1 MSTDSL
7 LSKFDFL
14 RSMPNLIMFSLF
26 VVGALVMVWVGSLT
40 INDVTVWN
48 KDIGTIMF
56 GSRTGEAISLGI
68 GMTLINY
75 VFVGLAFFGA
85 GAALFVRTRMQTNSN
100 MQANSNQQLVI
111 KSPQKSFKATRAK
124 SENVA
129 EKSSKKEESV
139 VAGEERFFSGC
150 LHHFGYLSAR
160 PKDEPVPP
168 ECILCQRLGDCM
180 LATVYVKEAN
190 K

>member
-40 INDVTVWN
+40 INDITVWN

-56 GSRTGEAISLGI
+56 GSRTGEPISLGI

-85 GAALFVRTRMQTNSN
+85 GAALFVRTH
-100 MQANSNQQLVI
+100 MQANSEQQLVMR
-111 KSPQKSFKATRAK
+111 SPQKTFRANRAK
-124 SENVA
+124 SGNVSG
-129 EKSSKKEESV
+129 ESSKKEESV

-150 LHHFGYLSAR
+150 LHHFGYLSSR

-180 LATVYVKEAN
+180 LATVYVREAN

>member
-14 RSMPNLIMFSLF
+14 RSMPNLIIFSLF
-26 VVGALVMVWVGSLT
+26 VVGALVLVWVGSLA
-40 INDVTVWN
+40 INDITAWN
-48 KDIGTIMF
+48 KDVGTIFF
-56 GSRTGEAISLGI
+56 GSRTGEAISLGM

-75 VFVGLAFFGA
+75 VYVSLAFFGA
-85 GAALFVRTRMQTNSN
+85 GTVLFVRNRMQTS
-100 MQANSNQQLVI
+100 SDQQIVVR
-111 KSPQKSFKATRAK
+111 SSQKSSSNNRAHNGNY
-124 SENVA
+124 SMN
-129 EKSSKKEESV
+129 SSKKEEST

-150 LHHFGYLSAR
+150 LHHFGYLSSR
-160 PKDEPVPP
+160 PKEDPVPQ

-190 K
+190 E

>member
-14 RSMPNLIMFSLF
+14 RSMPNLIIFSLF
-26 VVGALVMVWVGSLT
+26 AVGALVLVWVGSLAIT
-40 INDVTVWN
+40 DITAWN
-48 KDIGTIMF
+48 KDVGTIFF
-56 GSRTGEAISLGI
+56 GSRTGEAISLGM

-75 VFVGLAFFGA
+75 VYVSLVFFGA
-85 GAALFVRTRMQTNSN
+85 GTLLFVRNRMLTS
-100 MQANSNQQLVI
+100 SDQQIVVR
-111 KSPQKSFKATRAK
+111 SSQKSSSNNRARNG
-124 SENVA
+124 SYSMN
-129 EKSSKKEESV
+129 SSKKEESS

-150 LHHFGYLSAR
+150 LHHFGYLSSR
-160 PKDEPVPP
+160 PKEDPVPQ

-190 K
+190 E